1 MCVSAEAL
9 AKVDGVLGPVF
20 GPRRFGAFG
29 GVFEVVGCRLR
40 CVEGGCGEAVGAVA
54 EGLGGRAVGGSVVLG
69 GEVCAGLVYRLG
81 LASSL
86 RLSVGDASWRRSWTW
101 GVGGLGRGF
110 GFTGGGGPSSL
121 S

>member
-69 GEVCAGLVYRLG
+69 ARCVLDLCTAWVWRLLCASLWGTPLG
-81 LASSL
+81 
-86 RLSVGDASWRRSWTW
+86 
-101 GVGGLGRGF
+101 GGLGRGAWVA
-110 GFTGGGGPSSL
+110 
-121 S
+121 